1 MNFSRCRIR
10 REIACCLV
18 IFLVLPVANAL
29 RLQPQQKVGS
39 QWSSSV
45 TSLQSQTANADI
57 PDENAIAEA
66 STPEVV
72 YPDEPTPVPTQTSDQ
87 NRPPN
92 ALAPEP
98 KPAQQGSVQTPV
110 GTAAA
115 PYEKTIGITAS
126 RPAGAVV
133 APAKQRRAWSI
144 LIRVGVVVGAA
155 VAIGTVALLSRASP
169 SRPN

>member
-1 MNFSRCRIR
+1 MNFLRCRIR
-10 REIACCLV
+10 RETACCLV
-18 IFLVLPVANAL
+18 IFLALPVANAL
-29 RLQPQQKVGS
+29 PLQPQQKVS
-39 QWSSSV
+39 RQRSSSV
-45 TSLQSQTANADI
+45 TSLQSQTASADI
-57 PDENAIAEA
+57 PDENAISEA

-72 YPDEPTPVPTQTSDQ
+72 YPDEPTPVHTQTSDQ
-87 NRPPN
+87 NGLPN
-92 ALAPEP
+92 ALPPEP
-98 KPAQQGSVQTPV
+98 RPAQQSTVQTPV

-115 PYEKTIGITAS
+115 PYEKIIGITAS

-144 LIRVGVVVGAA
+144 LIRVGVVVGAV